1 MNSDFSL
8 LHRFFWHL
16 EEEEEVGQIGQLLFY
31 YYFIIEAVQPTV
43 GNQYFDSILLSNWGE
58 CKLSDLIG
66 ADKDFAAVRDRV
78 Y

>member
-8 LHRFFWHL
+8 LHRFFGILRRRRWARL
-16 EEEEEVGQIGQLLFY
+16 DN
-31 YYFIIEAVQPTV
+31 YYFIIVAVQPTV